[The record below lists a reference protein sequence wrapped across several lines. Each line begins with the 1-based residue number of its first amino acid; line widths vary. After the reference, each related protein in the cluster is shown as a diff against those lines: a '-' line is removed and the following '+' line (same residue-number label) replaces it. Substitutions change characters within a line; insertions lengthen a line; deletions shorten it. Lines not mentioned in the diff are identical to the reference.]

1 MRAAARPRPSFGAE
15 LQEVVALILAE
26 YRRFLLGGEA
36 AEDGAAK
43 AFGTRHTAGRA
54 ALAHLEL
61 ALKLAGGGGT
71 EDEDAAR
78 RVSDSIAEWRARMST
93 TPTAAPQEEP
103 EAHDDDGSGA

>member
-43 AFGTRHTAGRA
+43 AFGARHTAGRA

-61 ALKLAGGGGT
+61 ALKLAGFGGA
-71 EDEDAAR
+71 ESEDAAR

-93 TPTAAPQEEP
+93 TPTAPQEDT